1 MLASVRILAVIGL
14 VVLSCALLVV
24 AVNGVY
30 TFTRPIP
37 LSCLQSGGS
46 LGSHPAECQRS
57 PGPYVGGVV
66 LLGAAVG
73 VLWRFLNRK

>member
-24 AVNGVY
+24 AINGVY
-30 TFTRPIP
+30 TLTRPIP
-37 LSCLQSGGS
+37 ISCLQTGGT
-46 LGSHPAECQRS
+46 LGSHPAECQRN
-57 PGPYVGGVV
+57 PGPYVGGAV

-73 VLWRFLNRK
+73 VLWRFLNRR